1 MSEIGGQKE
10 NIMQNN
16 PQYGEK
22 NRKNNMK
29 HNEIN
34 FEIKGQK
41 MVLKL
46 IIIQ

>member
-1 MSEIGGQKE
+1 MVKE
-10 NIMQNN
+10 KT
-16 PQYGEK
+16 E
-22 NRKNNMK
+22 KNNMK

-34 FEIKGQK
+34 FEVKGQK